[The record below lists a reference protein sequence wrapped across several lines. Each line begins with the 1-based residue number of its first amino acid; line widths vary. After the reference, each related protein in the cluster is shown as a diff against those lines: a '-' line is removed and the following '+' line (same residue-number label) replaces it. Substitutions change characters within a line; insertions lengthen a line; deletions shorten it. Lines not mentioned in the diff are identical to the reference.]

1 MPFGLGKSTRRQL
14 AELSGDWVGWLD
26 PGVEVEGKMKVTSG
40 LIRVNTHFKGEI
52 DSEGAVVVHDQGEV
66 DGDIRTRILSVTG
79 KIKGNVHASE
89 RLEIK
94 EHGVVL
100 GSIYTPCLL
109 VDPGGFFD
117 GQCHMP
123 TPGPAA
129 SSAISPETKTVSH
142 DAAAPVGDA
151 SEPH

>member
-14 AELSGDWVGWLD
+14 PELSGDWVGWLD

-52 DSEGAVVVHDQGEV
+52 QSEGAVVVHDQGEV

-129 SSAISPETKTVSH
+129 PSATAPETKTVPR
-142 DAAAPVGDA
+142 DAANSVGEAPQ
-151 SEPH
+151 PH

>member
-1 MPFGLGKSTRRQL
+1 MPFGLGKSRRHL
-14 AELSGDWVGWLD
+14 LPELSGDWVGWLD
-26 PGVEVEGKMKVTSG
+26 PGVEVEGKMKVASG

-52 DSEGAVVVHDQGEV
+52 TSEGAVVVHDQGEV
-66 DGDIRTRILSVTG
+66 DGDIHTRILSVTG

-89 RLEIK
+89 HLEIK

-109 VDPGGFFD
+109 VEPGGFFD

-123 TPGPAA
+123 TPEPAA
-129 SSAISPETKTVSH
+129 QTVPGVDAPNQSPKSL
-142 DAAAPVGDA
+142 AG
-151 SEPH
+151 SN

>member
-1 MPFGLGKSTRRQL
+1 MPFGFGKSRRRQL
-14 AELSGDWVGWLD
+14 ADLPDDWVGWLE

-52 DSEGAVVVHDQGEV
+52 SCEGTVVVHDQGEV
-66 DGDIRTRILSVTG
+66 DGEIHTRIISVTG

-100 GSIYTPCLL
+100 GDVYTPCL
-109 VDPGGFFD
+109 VIDPGGFFD

-123 TPGPAA
+123 TPEPAA
-129 SSAISPETKTVSH
+129 QTTNGVDTKDH
-142 DAAAPVGDA
+142 P
-151 SEPH
+151 

>member
-1 MPFGLGKSTRRQL
+1 MPFGFGKSKRRQL
-14 AELSGDWVGWLD
+14 ADLPGDWVGWLE
-26 PGVEVEGKMKVTSG
+26 PGVVVEGKMKVASG

-52 DSEGAVVVHDQGEV
+52 SCEGTIVLHDQGEV
-66 DGDIRTRILSVTG
+66 DGEIHTHIISITG
-79 KIKGNVHASE
+79 KIKGNIHASE

-100 GSIYTPCLL
+100 GDIYTPCLV

-123 TPGPAA
+123 TPEPAA
-129 SSAISPETKTVSH
+129 QTTNGVDTKI
-142 DAAAPVGDA
+142 
-151 SEPH
+151 

>member
-1 MPFGLGKSTRRQL
+1 MPFGLGKSKRRL
-14 AELSGDWVGWLD
+14 TADLSGDWVGWLD
-26 PGVEVEGKMKVTSG
+26 PGVEVEGKMKVASG

-52 DSEGAVVVHDQGEV
+52 ISEGAVVVHDQGEV
-66 DGDIRTRILSVTG
+66 DGDIRTRVLSVTG

-94 EHGVVL
+94 EHGVLL

-123 TPGPAA
+123 TPEPAA
-129 SSAISPETKTVSH
+129 QSTTVVETKNASQ
-142 DAAAPVGDA
+142 DPAPVVGDG
-151 SEPH
+151 PLPK

>member
-1 MPFGLGKSTRRQL
+1 MPFGFGKSRRRPL
-14 AELSGDWVGWLD
+14 PDLSGDWAGWLD
-26 PGVEVEGKMKVTSG
+26 PGVEVEGKMKVASG
-40 LIRVNTHFKGEI
+40 LFRVNTHFKGEI
-52 DSEGAVVVHDQGEV
+52 ASDGAIVVHDQGEV
-66 DGDIRTRILSVTG
+66 DGEIRSRIISVTG
-79 KIKGNVHASE
+79 KVKGNVHASE

-123 TPGPAA
+123 TPEPAA
-129 SSAISPETKTVSH
+129 QTANGVDANKTR
-142 DAAAPVGDA
+142 P
-151 SEPH
+151 

>member
-1 MPFGLGKSTRRQL
+1 MPFGFGKSRRRQL
-14 AELSGDWVGWLD
+14 TDLPGDWVGWLE
-26 PGVEVEGKMKVTSG
+26 PGVEVEGKMTVTSG

-52 DSEGAVVVHDQGEV
+52 NSEGTIVVHDQGEL
-66 DGDIRTRILSVTG
+66 DGEIQTRIISVTG
-79 KIKGNVHASE
+79 RIRGNIRASE

-100 GSIYTPCLL
+100 GDIYTPCLV

-123 TPGPAA
+123 TPEPTAQTASGVDSKGGP
-129 SSAISPETKTVSH
+129 
-142 DAAAPVGDA
+142 
-151 SEPH
+151 